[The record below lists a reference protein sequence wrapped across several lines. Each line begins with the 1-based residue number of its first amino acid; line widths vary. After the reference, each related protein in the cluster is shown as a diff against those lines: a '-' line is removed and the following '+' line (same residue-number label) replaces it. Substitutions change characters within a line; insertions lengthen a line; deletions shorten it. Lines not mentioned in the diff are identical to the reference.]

1 MEKLSFKTFVWPQNP
16 EVYREETS
24 RGAVYEKNED
34 GEDVFMGM
42 GHLKRTITGSGVFL
56 GAGAVSQYQKLE
68 KLFGETTPGDLG
80 HPMWGIRY
88 CYFTGLEL
96 TQEPSEDCVRYRF
109 TFQQAMA
116 NGVLPK

>member
-16 EVYREETS
+16 HTYQEENVREP
-24 RGAVYEKNED
+24 VYEKNEN
-34 GEDVFMGM
+34 GEDVFQGM
-42 GHLKRTITGSGVFL
+42 GYLKRTITGSGVFL
-56 GAGAVSQYQKLE
+56 GDTAFSQYQKLE
-68 KLFGETTPGDLG
+68 ALFGETTPGDLE
-80 HPMWGIRY
+80 HPVWGIRY

-96 TQEPSEDCVRYRF
+96 TQEPKENCVSYRF